1 MVMGEHAEM
10 GGAGRIAQTR
20 TGSLETTGRRVLCLH
35 EEGGLEGKV
44 CTMGQGILGKAGA
57 GGRRRRGG
65 GGGTAALLLLIALMI
80 NSTSNSVFEH
90 PLL

>member
-44 CTMGQGILGKAGA
+44 CTMGQGILGKAGT
-57 GGRRRRGG
+57 GGRGEEEEGEEKKEGEEGEEGG
-65 GGGTAALLLLIALMI
+65 EAQRLCCC
-80 NSTSNSVFEH
+80 
-90 PLL
+90 